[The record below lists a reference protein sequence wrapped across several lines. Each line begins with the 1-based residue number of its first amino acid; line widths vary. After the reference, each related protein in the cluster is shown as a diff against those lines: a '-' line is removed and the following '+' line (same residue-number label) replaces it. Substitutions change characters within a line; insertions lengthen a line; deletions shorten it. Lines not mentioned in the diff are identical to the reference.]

1 MPNVVQQHQLA
12 KANGEQEVKTIVKD
26 IEKRRV
32 KTRSDQRA
40 KKAINVQ
47 PEVFN
52 ATSSFQTKPAK
63 CKEVRRWRT

>member
-1 MPNVVQQHQLA
+1 MSNVVQQQQLA

-40 KKAINVQ
+40 KKSHQCTTRSIQRHIKFPN
-47 PEVFN
+47 
-52 ATSSFQTKPAK
+52 QT
-63 CKEVRRWRT
+63 R